1 MYIIKTVIINNT
13 KSSNHSDV
21 TKIQIKK
28 YQISKNIYVSQII
41 MSIYFTLLLPESKY
55 SLFYLGESNQNIK
68 GYYYF
73 TNEQIQNCNLIF
85 EKIHVD
91 MVNVYPI
98 DWISIQFLKI
108 NIIIDTKILVLKF
121 GNIIIFQLNR
131 SIVVINNFM
140 KNISKS
146 NNFKKCC

>member
-1 MYIIKTVIINNT
+1 
-13 KSSNHSDV
+13 
-21 TKIQIKK
+21 
-28 YQISKNIYVSQII
+28 

-98 DWISIQFLKI
+98 DWISI
-108 NIIIDTKILVLKF
+108 
-121 GNIIIFQLNR
+121 
-131 SIVVINNFM
+131 
-140 KNISKS
+140 
-146 NNFKKCC
+146 